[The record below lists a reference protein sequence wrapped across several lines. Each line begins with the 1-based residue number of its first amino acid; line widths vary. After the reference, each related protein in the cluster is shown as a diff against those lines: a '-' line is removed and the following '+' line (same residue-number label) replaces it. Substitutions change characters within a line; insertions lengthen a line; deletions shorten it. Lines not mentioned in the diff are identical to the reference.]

1 MSINRLAKRVAGF
14 SLIELVFFI
23 VVVSVGLAGVLSV
36 SDVSVRSS
44 ADPMVRK
51 QVIALAESLLEEILQ
66 KDFSDPDGVDGETT
80 RATFDNVADYN
91 GKTQVIF
98 TDWPAGLG
106 GYQVAIVVTDTTIGG
121 GTTATAKK
129 VTVTVTGGSNA
140 ISMTGYRTN
149 Y

>member
-1 MSINRLAKRVAGF
+1 MSINRLAPRVAGF

-51 QVIALAESLLEEILQ
+51 QAIVLAESILQEILQ
-66 KDFSDPDGVDGETT
+66 KDFADPDGVDGEAT

-98 TDWPAGLG
+98 TDWPAGLSA
-106 GYQVAIVVTDTTIGG
+106 YQVAIVVMDATIGNG
-121 GTTATAKK
+121 ATPAAKR
-129 VTVTVTGGSNA
+129 VTVTVTGSANV
-140 ISMTGYRTN
+140 ISMTGYRAN